1 MASEKIDALELDI
14 DAKLNTENI
23 DELIKKLEE
32 LGKSLDKLKGKSVKV
47 NIQETGNA
55 SEKASSQVDKLTTS
69 FLNQAVKITALI
81 GIYRKL
87 TGWISDGITSSMSYT
102 ENMNLFTVSLGEY
115 SENAAKYGDT
125 VREALGIDPS
135 NWIRTQGVFNTLI
148 EGFGVAGDQAAYMSQ
163 NLTQLT
169 YDIASFY
176 NLSISD
182 AEKKIQSAVAGEL
195 EPVRRLGYDLS
206 QNALTAIAQN
216 PEYYGRTTYSVNE
229 LTGALEANN
238 EALEDNTIRTVAN
251 FNELT
256 QAEKVQLRYIA
267 LMTQVEEAQGDLSRT
282 LNDPANQMRIFRE
295 ELSMTSRA
303 LGNAFIPALNQVM
316 PYVTAFFQVIEEGL
330 QKIAAWFGYELPDMS
345 DRIDVSD
352 SVGAYDDIADD
363 LGRAA
368 RNAKKIKDYT
378 IGLDELNVL
387 KPDDGISGGS
397 GSSYSNYALGSIY
410 KTPGYDFLGTAI
422 ENRIKEAKEQLD
434 TLIQDFK
441 EHPLQ
446 VSWEIV
452 SGGVEELQKGIWA
465 AIIGKTPE
473 ELAQEAYD
481 NGTSVWHEFA
491 VTALYDSAFSN
502 VGDSIWR
509 VLLGKTPDEMGEDAY
524 NNGTT
529 VGKEFLEGVMYSN
542 NAATFLLTGGIGN
555 IIAIIMG
562 EAEESKIAKRAGEAG
577 RTIGEQFMLEF
588 ANQIAK
594 IFASNPLLQEV
605 YKIATGRDVEAD
617 LAAIHKAL
625 YGTERKQSGWQSK
638 PQNGNYQVRKDGLGN
653 TSADEARKRGEEAAK
668 NYAEGWTNYE
678 KVVGD
683 AGNSVYN
690 SIWKGITNNGSA
702 NSLFKSAATSMASNY
717 ANGLLSGRSSAKSAG
732 TQLYSSAY
740 NGISSKSNDFTNI
753 GKTLA
758 NAFTNALGSQQAKT
772 NAYNAGWSVANT
784 GSNGAYAPN
793 GDYYWVGD
801 QAGRGY
807 VLGIKAHEWEAE
819 ASGWILARMTLNNLA
834 RALDIN
840 SPSKKAAEM
849 GMFFDLGFANAIEDY
864 AYTATN
870 AADEMAKLSL
880 RALDDSFISDR
891 QISIPNSN
899 AGYGIGAMNES
910 AMATLASNI
919 YQAVVSGLATY
930 NGSENKDVKVIIDGK
945 EVFTVVQ
952 TEARKRGATI
962 SNGAFSR

>member
-387 KPDDGISGGS
+387 KPDDGTSGGS
-397 GSSYSNYALGSIY
+397 GSSYANYALGSIY

-452 SGGVEELQKGIWA
+452 SGGVEEVSKGIWA

-702 NSLFKSAATSMASNY
+702 NSLFKSAATSMASSY

-758 NAFTNALGSQQAKT
+758 NAFANALGSQQAKT

-801 QAGRGY
+801 QAGSGY